1 MYLFS
6 LYKLLTQERK
16 DYHFLKK
23 TNLIKLIL
31 IFLVNV
37 NHLTHNVPSRYI
49 SEN

>member
-31 IFLVNV
+31 IFLVNYV
-37 NHLTHNVPSRYI
+37 I
-49 SEN
+49 